1 MMLTAVLDAAV
12 CVAVLTT
19 VMPMASGT
27 RRGRSMFFVPIGL
40 VYVSATTV
48 LIIFEWKSRD
58 RVYRQQPWA
67 HFGVLHQIVGSSG
80 VIL

>member
-1 MMLTAVLDAAV
+1 MMLTAILDAAV

-19 VMPMASGT
+19 VMPTASGT
-27 RRGRSMFFVPIGL
+27 RRESMFFVPISL
-40 VYVSATTV
+40 VYVSATTA

-58 RVYRQQPWA
+58 RVYRQQLWA